1 MYRKSFMEKPMM
13 ADTGIGRTLT
23 TRGISSVQGYDR
35 AAGSFQEDVGH
46 LGRERV
52 LGAGQGIGKK
62 GRDEQKSAQPTTIAV
77 IEQWICLV
85 LGLVCMAFGMWGICM
100 KPGQNALS
108 EHIAWL
114 GSLYM
119 PTLRL
124 TAVVCVGLG
133 VTLIRRGWAH
143 L

>member
-1 MYRKSFMEKPMM
+1 MM
-13 ADTGIGRTLT
+13 AGTGTGRVLATKV
-23 TRGISSVQGYDR
+23 ISPIQSYDR
-35 AAGSFQEDVGH
+35 GTRSLHEDVGH
-46 LGRERV
+46 LSRERTLSV
-52 LGAGQGIGKK
+52 GQGVREKEG
-62 GRDEQKSAQPTTIAV
+62 GEQESAQPKMMVV

-100 KPGQNALS
+100 KPEQDALS
-108 EHIAWL
+108 AYIAWL
-114 GSLYM
+114 GSCYM

-133 VTLIRRGWAH
+133 VMLIRRGWAH

>member
-1 MYRKSFMEKPMM
+1 MM
-13 ADTGIGRTLT
+13 ADTGIGRILT
-23 TRGISSVQGYDR
+23 TKVISPIQDYDR
-35 AAGSFQEDVGH
+35 GTRSLHEDVGH
-46 LGRERV
+46 LSRERKLSV
-52 LGAGQGIGKK
+52 GRGIRKK
-62 GRDEQKSAQPTTIAV
+62 GGDEQKSAQPTTIAV

-100 KPGQNALS
+100 KPGQDALS

-119 PTLRL
+119 PTLRV
-124 TAVVCVGLG
+124 TAIVCIGLG
-133 VTLIRRGWAH
+133 VMLIRRGWAH

>member
-1 MYRKSFMEKPMM
+1 MM
-13 ADTGIGRTLT
+13 ADTGIGRILT
-23 TRGISSVQGYDR
+23 TKVISPAQGYDR
-35 AAGSFQEDVGH
+35 GIGNLQEDVKH
-46 LGRERV
+46 LNHERTLSVRQGVRE
-52 LGAGQGIGKK
+52 K
-62 GRDEQKSAQPTTIAV
+62 GGDEQKNAQPTTITF

-100 KPGQNALS
+100 EPGKNALS

-119 PTLRL
+119 PTLRI
-124 TAVVCVGLG
+124 TAVVCIGLG
-133 VTLIRRGWAH
+133 VVLAGRGGKH